1 MVERLLG
8 KKQVMGS
15 IPIIGSKL
23 FLFGLN
29 SCIIASMAKKGEHRI
44 TIGLVCSVCK
54 NRNYVTTKNKM
65 ETPEKL
71 KLNKFC
77 KHCRKVTEHKETEKL
92 K

>member
-1 MVERLLG
+1 
-8 KKQVMGS
+8 
-15 IPIIGSKL
+15 
-23 FLFGLN
+23 
-29 SCIIASMAKKGEHRI
+29 MAKKGEHRI
-44 TIGLVCSVCK
+44 TLGLKCSVCK

-77 KHCRKVTEHKETEKL
+77 NTCRKVTEHTEVEKL

>member
-1 MVERLLG
+1 
-8 KKQVMGS
+8 
-15 IPIIGSKL
+15 
-23 FLFGLN
+23 
-29 SCIIASMAKKGEHRI
+29 MAKKKGEHRI

-71 KLNKFC
+71 VLHKFC
-77 KHCRKVTEHKETEKL
+77 KHCRKVTDHKESEKL

>member
-1 MVERLLG
+1 
-8 KKQVMGS
+8 
-15 IPIIGSKL
+15 
-23 FLFGLN
+23 
-29 SCIIASMAKKGEHRI
+29 MAKKGEHRI

-54 NRNYVTTKNKM
+54 NRNYVTQKNKM

-77 KHCRKVTEHKETEKL
+77 KFCRKVTEHKETDKL

>member
-1 MVERLLG
+1 
-8 KKQVMGS
+8 
-15 IPIIGSKL
+15 
-23 FLFGLN
+23 
-29 SCIIASMAKKGEHRI
+29 MAKKGEHRI

-54 NRNYVTTKNKM
+54 NRNYVSTKNKL

-77 KHCRKVTEHKETEKL
+77 KHCRKVTEHKENEKL